1 MTGKRFRFRIS
12 PVKMIGFLLL
22 GALALL
28 GLGALVMYLW
38 NAILPDLLHV
48 GEISLIKAIGLLL
61 LCRLLFGSFRP
72 RGGSP
77 RRWGRPDMEG
87 RFMHMTDE
95 EKAELKE
102 QWRKRCDRRN
112 R

>member
-1 MTGKRFRFRIS
+1 MTGKRFRFRIN

-38 NAILPDLLHV
+38 NAILPDLVHV
-48 GEISLIKAIGLLL
+48 GEISLIKAIGLLV

-72 RGGSP
+72 RGGRP
-77 RRWGRPDMEG
+77 RGWGRPNMEG
-87 RFMHMTDE
+87 RFMHMTEE

-102 QWRKRCDRRN
+102 QWRKRCERRN